1 MPLSSSDTNALYGFG
16 ACWAQLGPMA
26 TTCQKLDLK
35 KIVKSTYHTYACNNL
50 TNFSYEANTMTGN
63 GNYVIYLKLAWKF
76 LWNYFKQTYLWWIL
90 SHLKPVCHRAEG
102 GISSWIGAG
111 LGLVQLYSNV
121 LVLGME
127 KLGGCW
133 GLVSPVVCSMYEYS
147 AQWKPP
153 PQPPHCAAQWH
164 LPAALSAAAI
174 DVASLGVYTG

>member
-1 MPLSSSDTNALYGFG
+1 M
-16 ACWAQLGPMA
+16 
-26 TTCQKLDLK
+26 
-35 KIVKSTYHTYACNNL
+35 KSTYHTYTCLNL
-50 TNFSYEANTMTGN
+50 TIFSYKANTTTGN
-63 GNYVIYLKLAWKF
+63 ETYVIYLKLGWF
-76 LWNYFKQTYLWWIL
+76 CLWNYFKQTYLWWIL

-153 PQPPHCAAQWH
+153 PPQPPRSGTSPPPFPPPPPSTSH
-164 LPAALSAAAI
+164 LLAFTQEIELIHLVQKILSLVSKALKGCLISK
-174 DVASLGVYTG
+174 SFHFE